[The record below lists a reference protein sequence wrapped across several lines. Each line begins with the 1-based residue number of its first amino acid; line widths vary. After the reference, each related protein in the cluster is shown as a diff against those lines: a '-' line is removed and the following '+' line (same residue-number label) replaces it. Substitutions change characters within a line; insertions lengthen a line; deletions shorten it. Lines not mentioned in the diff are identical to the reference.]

1 MRGNRDLTAIVFLLL
16 AFIVGGILLGGRGT
30 GLGRPPGR
38 EGVGD
43 PSVTNTRSSGSKGV
57 YQWVEKLGYQPVV
70 WRQRWEKLPENGPKV
85 LFVIDPRVEN
95 SYRTLTGGS
104 GGEKDSDR
112 TKLSAPDAATLKHWL
127 ASGDGHTV
135 ILLTSRLASGS
146 TGPFA
151 GSGDQK
157 TFGDAADLIVESAS
171 PATARVDFAPL
182 QPVSDTQG
190 VLSLHSDS
198 GGRIKRSLPDAL
210 ALFGDTA
217 GPLVLDVP
225 VGKGHLIAIADGG
238 LLSNS
243 NLPRSENSVFLANLL
258 WHYAP
263 RGGEVLFDEY
273 HHGDTVDTSG
283 ASLWEAL
290 GHPLQLVLIQLCL
303 AFVALAVLLAGRFG
317 PPVPLSRGA
326 GRTSAEYVTS
336 VANLYR
342 RAEASGTALETLY
355 RQFLRDICGRLSLP
369 PDVNLETLANV
380 AAQRGQVNKEM
391 LRRLLATCEQRLDEG
406 KLTEQELL
414 DLTRQMERIRKEMG
428 IA

>member
-1 MRGNRDLTAIVFLLL
+1 MRGNRDLTAIVLLLL

-38 EGVGD
+38 EGIGD

-57 YQWVEKLGYQPVV
+57 YQWVEKLGYQPVI
-70 WRQRWEKLPENGPKV
+70 WRQAWEMLPQNGPKV

-95 SYRTLTGGS
+95 SYQTLTGGS
-104 GGEKDSDR
+104 AGEKGSDK
-112 TKLSAPDAATLKHWL
+112 TQLSAPDAATLKQWL
-127 ASGDGHTV
+127 ASGTGHTV

-146 TGPFA
+146 IGPNS
-151 GSGDQK
+151 GSEYPK

-171 PATARVDFAPL
+171 PATTRVDFAPL

-190 VLSLHSDS
+190 VLSLYSDS
-198 GGRIKRSLPDAL
+198 GDRIKRTVPDAI
-210 ALFGDTA
+210 ALFGDSA

-243 NLPRSENSVFLANLL
+243 SLPRSENSVFLANLL
-258 WHYAP
+258 GRYAS

-273 HHGDTVDTSG
+273 HHGDAVDNSG
-283 ASLWEAL
+283 ASLWDAL

-303 AFVALAVLLAGRFG
+303 AFIALAVLLAGRFG

-369 PDVNLETLANV
+369 PDVNLETLADV
-380 AAQRGQVNKEM
+380 AARRGQVNKEM

-406 KLTEQELL
+406 KMTEQELL
-414 DLTRQMERIRKEMG
+414 DLTRQMERIREEMG